1 MEKADVIIA
10 GTGVAGLFC
19 ALNIPENK
27 NVFMITKDAVEN
39 NDSFLAQGGI
49 STLKNKDDYDSYF
62 EDTMRAG
69 HYENDKAAVD
79 VMIKSSP
86 DIIKDLIQYNVD
98 FDMEGKNFSYTR
110 EGAHSNFRILHHKD
124 ITGKEITSKLLEAV
138 KKRENIHISEY
149 SKMVDIIE
157 ENGVCTGIVYKKDGI
172 VHTVKSKV
180 TVLATGGI
188 GGIFESSTNFPH
200 LTADGV
206 AIALKH
212 NIDIKDI
219 NYIQIH
225 PTTLYSKE
233 KGRRFLISE
242 SVRGEG
248 AYLLNK
254 KGERFVNELLPRD
267 VVSSAILNQ
276 MEKDNSAHVYISV
289 THLDPDFVK
298 SKFPN
303 IYERCLEEGYDMTKE
318 PVPVTPAQHYFMGG
332 IKVNTDSKTSMEN
345 LYAAGEV
352 SCNGVHGA
360 NRLASNS
367 LLESLVFAKRAVKD
381 FEKYIDDIEISDF
394 QPDTQC
400 YNDDSKIDEEYRKSI
415 LNEIKRRDVEFYD
428 KWCKHAG

>member
-1 MEKADVIIA
+1 M
-10 GTGVAGLFC
+10 
-19 ALNIPENK
+19 
-27 NVFMITKDAVEN
+27 
-39 NDSFLAQGGI
+39 
-49 STLKNKDDYDSYF
+49 
-62 EDTMRAG
+62 
-69 HYENDKAAVD
+69 
-79 VMIKSSP
+79 
-86 DIIKDLIQYNVD
+86 
-98 FDMEGKNFSYTR
+98 
-110 EGAHSNFRILHHKD
+110 
-124 ITGKEITSKLLEAV
+124 
-138 KKRENIHISEY
+138 
-149 SKMVDIIE
+149 
-157 ENGVCTGIVYKKDGI
+157 
-172 VHTVKSKV
+172 
-180 TVLATGGI
+180 
-188 GGIFESSTNFPH
+188 
-200 LTADGV
+200 
-206 AIALKH
+206 
-212 NIDIKDI
+212 
-219 NYIQIH
+219 
-225 PTTLYSKE
+225 
-233 KGRRFLISE
+233 
-242 SVRGEG
+242 RGEG

-276 MEKDNSAHVYISV
+276 MEKDNSDHVYISV

-381 FEKYIDDIEISDF
+381 FEKYIDDIRISDF